1 MNRLSSPMIV
11 VPCPVIVPRW
21 IVQNSRKVLRLP
33 IVRVVGSPLYLRS
46 WGGPPSAAWGGTRLS
61 SPSVVGPS
69 ITAWAP
75 PVVWGPLVT
84 RAPTI
89 GLWPISAVS
98 LTDAEGWALG

>member
-1 MNRLSSPMIV
+1 MIV

-46 WGGPPSAAWGGTRLS
+46 CGGPPSAARAETRLS

-75 PVVWGPLVT
+75 TTVRAPIVT

-89 GLWPISAVS
+89 A
-98 LTDAEGWALG
+98 